1 MSNFFSII
9 IFLIL
14 VFHFHSQPNPFI
26 FEEEVIDI
34 KGLEQNLTGKY
45 NNFKSSIKKRH
56 LSSGEPIYMNPVIT
70 TVIYNNSFIQT
81 LTFKLKA
88 KGDISEI
95 NLYDICYSE
104 KTELL
109 LCELKIKDNNDNDIT
124 LGENDK
130 CLIRELYYIDINV
143 DLKNEYTLSV
153 KIQLLFTYNPSEDV
167 IYYNKRFYIPPM
179 FSGIKSLFLF
189 NVDPSIVFVKFSS
202 GKSYVKPYNSTAFI
216 FDDICPD
223 SVRIVGMYF
232 TPYEMK
238 WSFNSETIFDVK
250 SKTDYI
256 NIWIHKDFTYGGN
269 IFNIV
274 QDQIKTNIILNDEND
289 ELSEFED
296 EIDIILYNVP
306 GGKYYYKYNIT
317 FSTRPINW
325 IVPEFLEEKIRN
337 ISTSE
342 TISLAKRIL
351 EEDESTNPDYY
362 KLGSWVY
369 KYMTYNISAKYSAY
383 NNISNYLSQVISRR
397 QGVCAEYTYLYNA
410 LLNSIGIEA
419 IYISGE
425 TFYKYTYNS
434 PYNINEKSHAWT
446 LAKIDNKWIPLD
458 ATWNLFEGVFPQN
471 HIFRIR
477 YGEPSYT
484 AYNIAY
490 NGLIK
495 GDVDFEY
502 KYDFKFLEIVQNPVI
517 ENEDN
522 NIDDVSNNDDSIDKS
537 IHNEEDGGSS
547 SYNDDYSENSSCNR
561 YISWTKKL
569 ILLPFL

>member
-1 MSNFFSII
+1 M
-9 IFLIL
+9 
-14 VFHFHSQPNPFI
+14 
-26 FEEEVIDI
+26 
-34 KGLEQNLTGKY
+34 
-45 NNFKSSIKKRH
+45 
-56 LSSGEPIYMNPVIT
+56 
-70 TVIYNNSFIQT
+70 
-81 LTFKLKA
+81 
-88 KGDISEI
+88 
-95 NLYDICYSE
+95 
-104 KTELL
+104 
-109 LCELKIKDNNDNDIT
+109 
-124 LGENDK
+124 
-130 CLIRELYYIDINV
+130 
-143 DLKNEYTLSV
+143 
-153 KIQLLFTYNPSEDV
+153 
-167 IYYNKRFYIPPM
+167 
-179 FSGIKSLFLF
+179 
-189 NVDPSIVFVKFSS
+189 
-202 GKSYVKPYNSTAFI
+202 
-216 FDDICPD
+216 
-223 SVRIVGMYF
+223 
-232 TPYEMK
+232 
-238 WSFNSETIFDVK
+238 
-250 SKTDYI
+250 
-256 NIWIHKDFTYGGN
+256 
-269 IFNIV
+269 
-274 QDQIKTNIILNDEND
+274 
-289 ELSEFED
+289 
-296 EIDIILYNVP
+296 
-306 GGKYYYKYNIT
+306 
-317 FSTRPINW
+317 
-325 IVPEFLEEKIRN
+325 
-337 ISTSE
+337 
-342 TISLAKRIL
+342 

-419 IYISGE
+419 IVITGE

-434 PYNINEKSHAWT
+434 PYNINEMSHAWT

-471 HIFRIR
+471 HIFCIK
-477 YGEPSYT
+477 YEKPSVI